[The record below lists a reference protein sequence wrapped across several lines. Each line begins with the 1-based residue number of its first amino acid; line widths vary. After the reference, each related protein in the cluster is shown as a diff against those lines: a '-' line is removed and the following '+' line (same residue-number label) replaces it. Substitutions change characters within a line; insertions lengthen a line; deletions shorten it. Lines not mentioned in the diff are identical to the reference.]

1 MHAGFV
7 EILQTQV
14 TVLAEVVEWPEEI
27 DANRA
32 KAALERAEERIR
44 RHEPNTDLARAETA
58 LDRAMAR
65 INVLK

>member
-1 MHAGFV
+1 M
-7 EILQTQV
+7 
-14 TVLAEVVEWPEEI
+14 LAEVVEWPEEI